1 MLKGKKIILGVTGGI
16 AVYKAADIVSR
27 LKKQGADVEV
37 IMTEAARHFVDPLTF
52 QTMSLNPVHT
62 SMFNE
67 VEVSEVEHISLAQ
80 KSDIILVAPA
90 TANTIGKVANGIAD
104 NLLTTVIMASTT
116 KVVFAAAMNTFM
128 YNNPMVQ
135 DNIEKLE
142 QLGYEFIEPGVGLL
156 ACGDYGA
163 GKMAEPSDIVD
174 YVINSFV
181 KKDLSDQKIVITAGP
196 TIEPIDPVRYMTNY
210 SSGKMGYSLAEE
222 AVKRGA
228 EVELVSGPTNLKPP
242 KEAETININTT
253 QEMLDTIEDIFDEC
267 DVLIKSAAPAD
278 YKSETIEKNKI
289 KKKSEKNDK
298 LNISMIPNPDI
309 AEHFGRKKTDQIVV
323 GFAAESEN
331 LIENSKLKLRN
342 KNLDFIVANDI
353 TQKGAG
359 FGADTNIV
367 TIIDDKEKIENYSQ
381 MDKREVANVI
391 LDKISA
397 MRKDIS

>member
-1 MLKGKKIILGVTGGI
+1 I
-16 AVYKAADIVSR
+16 
-27 LKKQGADVEV
+27 
-37 IMTEAARHFVDPLTF
+37 IMTESSRQFVDSLIF
-52 QTMSLNPVHT
+52 QTMSLNPIHT

-181 KKDLSDQKIVITAGP
+181 KKDLSGQKIVITAGP

-210 SSGKMGYSLAEE
+210 SSG
-222 AVKRGA
+222 
-228 EVELVSGPTNLKPP
+228 
-242 KEAETININTT
+242 
-253 QEMLDTIEDIFDEC
+253 
-267 DVLIKSAAPAD
+267 
-278 YKSETIEKNKI
+278 
-289 KKKSEKNDK
+289 
-298 LNISMIPNPDI
+298 
-309 AEHFGRKKTDQIVV
+309 
-323 GFAAESEN
+323 
-331 LIENSKLKLRN
+331 
-342 KNLDFIVANDI
+342 
-353 TQKGAG
+353 
-359 FGADTNIV
+359 
-367 TIIDDKEKIENYSQ
+367 
-381 MDKREVANVI
+381 
-391 LDKISA
+391 
-397 MRKDIS
+397 

>member
-1 MLKGKKIILGVTGGI
+1 
-16 AVYKAADIVSR
+16 
-27 LKKQGADVEV
+27 
-37 IMTEAARHFVDPLTF
+37 
-52 QTMSLNPVHT
+52 
-62 SMFNE
+62 
-67 VEVSEVEHISLAQ
+67 
-80 KSDIILVAPA
+80 
-90 TANTIGKVANGIAD
+90 
-104 NLLTTVIMASTT
+104 
-116 KVVFAAAMNTFM
+116 NTFM

-135 DNIEKLE
+135 DNIAKLE

-210 SSGKMGYSLAEE
+210 SSGEMGYSLAEE

-228 EVELVSGPTNLKPP
+228 EVELVSGPTNLKPQ
-242 KEAETININTT
+242 KEDETININTT

-289 KKKSEKNDK
+289 KKKSGKDDK

-331 LIENSKLKLRN
+331 LIENSKSKLQN

-353 TQKGAG
+353 RQKGAG